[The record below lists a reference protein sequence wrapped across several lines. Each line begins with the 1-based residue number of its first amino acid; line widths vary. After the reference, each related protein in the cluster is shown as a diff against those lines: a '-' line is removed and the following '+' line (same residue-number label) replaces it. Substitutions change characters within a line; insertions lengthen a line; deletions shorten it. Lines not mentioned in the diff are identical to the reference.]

1 MHFLIVYVKPIG
13 MIDTQSCYTSP
24 YKSIQVC
31 TSLYN
36 SLNLQP
42 YTMYINDLAV
52 PRFGDCRVGV
62 YCFGHPNYMALRNVY
77 VRTWPYA
84 LCGYVLLYTSKVRL
98 HNRGQL

>member
-13 MIDTQSCYTSP
+13 MIDTQSCYTSL

-42 YTMYINDLAV
+42 YTMYINNLKLCDFWKHATADRNAGSICLREAVHVTTSCQPKLA
-52 PRFGDCRVGV
+52 RRCACNCERV
-62 YCFGHPNYMALRNVY
+62 
-77 VRTWPYA
+77 
-84 LCGYVLLYTSKVRL
+84 
-98 HNRGQL
+98 QL